1 MIKKKV
7 LIVGSTSGLAKHI
20 LEKLKNNNFNISTI
34 SRKDFDF
41 IKNFDKLEKI
51 IVRTKPSII
60 INCVAATYEE
70 CKKFPKNAYEV
81 NSFFPYKLAI
91 VSEKINVTLIHFS
104 TEAVFD
110 GNKKY
115 LCGVDDI
122 PQPNS
127 MYGKSKLLGDYSL
140 LRFKNSLI
148 IRVSLLFGKFFKK
161 NFVYNILTELKKNK
175 KINISN
181 DIFCTPTNADDVS
194 NFLVKNIKGSKL
206 KNLLSKKIIHLS
218 SNNLQSRFKLI
229 KDMAALINK
238 SKYVKPISIK
248 KLRIKIVTRA
258 NKGLKSNVRNF
269 KISRIE
275 DFIKSINI

>member
-7 LIVGSTSGLAKHI
+7 LIVGSTSGLARHI
-20 LEKLKNNNFNISTI
+20 LEKLKDNNFNILTI

-51 IVRTKPSII
+51 IVRTKPSVI
-60 INCVAATYEE
+60 INCVAVTYEE

-81 NSFFPYKLAI
+81 NSFFPYKLAT

-127 MYGKSKLLGDYSL
+127 MYGKSKLL
-140 LRFKNSLI
+140 
-148 IRVSLLFGKFFKK
+148 
-161 NFVYNILTELKKNK
+161 
-175 KINISN
+175 
-181 DIFCTPTNADDVS
+181 
-194 NFLVKNIKGSKL
+194 
-206 KNLLSKKIIHLS
+206 
-218 SNNLQSRFKLI
+218 
-229 KDMAALINK
+229 
-238 SKYVKPISIK
+238 
-248 KLRIKIVTRA
+248 
-258 NKGLKSNVRNF
+258 
-269 KISRIE
+269 E
-275 DFIKSINI
+275 DK